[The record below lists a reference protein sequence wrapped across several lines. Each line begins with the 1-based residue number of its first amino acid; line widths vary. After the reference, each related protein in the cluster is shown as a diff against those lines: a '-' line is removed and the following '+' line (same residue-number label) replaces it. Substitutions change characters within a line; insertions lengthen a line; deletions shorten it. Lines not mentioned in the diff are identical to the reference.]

1 MMWLTW
7 RQLRANLIVIGVG
20 ALALGLAAA
29 LTGPH
34 LADVYAES
42 ADTFLAWVAT
52 QNVDQQ
58 VYIVG
63 MAAGYVVPAI
73 VGAFW
78 GAPMIARE
86 LEAGTHRLAWTQ
98 GVTRTR
104 WLATK
109 LGLGLLVASA
119 VAGLISLGMTWWAHP
134 IDQAVAAGSS
144 DPDSIFSVGRILPVL
159 FASRGI
165 APIGYAVFAF
175 VLGIL
180 AGAMIRRTVPA
191 MAVTLAVYT
200 ALQIVMPM
208 WIRPHLV
215 EPVDKIGAI
224 TADNLHGI
232 RGHGPRQIDE
242 LDVEIEVPAGW
253 TLSTETVDAAGKTV
267 DTIPSWVVQCL
278 PGPGEEQPV
287 GGGQIEACFDR
298 LADEGYRQE
307 VVVQPAGHY
316 WALQWRE
323 TGLLFGGAAL
333 LAGACF
339 WRVRRLS

>member
-1 MMWLTW
+1 MIWLAW
-7 RQLRANLIVIGVG
+7 RQLRANLTVIGIG
-20 ALALGLAAA
+20 ALALGLAAV

-34 LADVYAES
+34 LADVYARS
-42 ADTFLAWVAT
+42 ADTFLTWVAT

-58 VYIVG
+58 IYTVG
-63 MAAGYVVPAI
+63 MGAGYVVPAI

-86 LEAGTHRLAWTQ
+86 LEGGTHRLVWTQ

-134 IDQAVAAGSS
+134 IDQALAAGSP
-144 DPDSIFSVGRILPVL
+144 DTDSIFSVPRIAPVL
-159 FASRGI
+159 FAARGI

-180 AGAMIRRTVPA
+180 AGALIRRTVPA
-191 MAVTLAVYT
+191 MALTLAVYT
-200 ALQIVMPM
+200 ALQVALPM
-208 WIRPHLV
+208 WVRPHLV
-215 EPVDKIGAI
+215 EPVEKDVPI
-224 TADNLHGI
+224 TSDNLHGI
-232 RGHGPRQIDE
+232 RGHGPGQIDA
-242 LDVEIEVPAGW
+242 LDVEIQVPAGW
-253 TLSTETVDAAGKTV
+253 TLSSGTVDATGNTA
-267 DTIPSWVVQCL
+267 DTIPGWVVQCL
-278 PGPGEEQPV
+278 PGPGEERPV
-287 GGGQIEACFDR
+287 AGGHIEACFDR
-298 LADEGYRQE
+298 LADEGYRQRT
-307 VVVQPAGHY
+307 VVQPASHY